1 MPPQIPELK
10 ADIRLPDYCC
20 LGEGEEE
27 EVTVNA
33 WFGPAGTVSPLHHDP
48 QHNFLAQVSVFV
60 DGPRPRFCLRQLFG
74 DTPGT
79 LPPPPPPPAQVVGS
93 KYIRLYSPEEADKL
107 YPHPSQLLHNTSQVS
122 PTVHGDAQQPSPRV
136 CVCVSLP
143 SPPLPAGGG
152 GESRPGPL
160 PGLRQGAV
168 PGVRAAARRR
178 ALPPRAPLAL
188 RALAGAQLLRQLL
201 VVLTAGLPSPAK
213 RCNI

>member
-1 MPPQIPELK
+1 MPSQIPELK

-79 LPPPPPPPAQVVGS
+79 LSPSSPCSGGGEQIHPPVLPRGGRQAVPA
-93 KYIRLYSPEEADKL
+93 
-107 YPHPSQLLHNTSQVS
+107 
-122 PTVHGDAQQPSPRV
+122 
-136 CVCVSLP
+136 
-143 SPPLPAGGG
+143 PLPA
-152 GESRPGPL
+152 
-160 PGLRQGAV
+160 
-168 PGVRAAARRR
+168 
-178 ALPPRAPLAL
+178 PP
-188 RALAGAQLLRQLL
+188 QH
-201 VVLTAGLPSPAK
+201 
-213 RCNI
+213 

>member
-79 LPPPPPPPAQVVGS
+79 LPPP
-93 KYIRLYSPEEADKL
+93 
-107 YPHPSQLLHNTSQVS
+107 LLLLRWWGANTSACTPQRR
-122 PTVHGDAQQPSPRV
+122 PTSCTRTPPS
-136 CVCVSLP
+136 SSTTL
-143 SPPLPAGGG
+143 
-152 GESRPGPL
+152 
-160 PGLRQGAV
+160 
-168 PGVRAAARRR
+168 AR
-178 ALPPRAPLAL
+178 
-188 RALAGAQLLRQLL
+188 
-201 VVLTAGLPSPAK
+201 
-213 RCNI
+213 